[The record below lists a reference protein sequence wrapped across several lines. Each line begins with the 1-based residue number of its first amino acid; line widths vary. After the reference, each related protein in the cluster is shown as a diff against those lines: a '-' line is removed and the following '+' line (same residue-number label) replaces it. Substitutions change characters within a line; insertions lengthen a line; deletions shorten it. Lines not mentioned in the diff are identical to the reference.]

1 LKNFLLLTFA
11 THRPSDRTQLS
22 LLRRDAKRSEG
33 VTPKAKQAGVSGEWK
48 AQRRGLGE
56 SSDERN
62 KHLDGTNLRP
72 RSRKRYSSK
81 QTGEPCHQNFRVL
94 GEQTALTIRLNNHS
108 KRQSVAPLGDR
119 TQAIAQ
125 GGISSALQT
134 PFTEASW

>member
-1 LKNFLLLTFA
+1 MIEKLSSSYLCHTQTERPHSTF
-11 THRPSDRTQLS
+11 TSPQ
-22 LLRRDAKRSEG
+22 RRQAKRRRNAEG
-33 VTPKAKQAGVSGEWK
+33 ETGG
-48 AQRRGLGE
+48 GLGGMK
-56 SSDERN
+56 SATKGSRWKLRWK